1 MVGEYNTP
9 SEIGH
14 TYQQEFTLN
23 KPTDPQDW
31 LDNDGFTVKFTK
43 NGQTINEVTEATI
56 TNNEKPRTLDI
67 FNYLSETPYHIYCCK
82 KR

>member
-23 KPTDPQDW
+23 KPTDPQD
-31 LDNDGFTVKFTK
+31 
-43 NGQTINEVTEATI
+43 
-56 TNNEKPRTLDI
+56 
-67 FNYLSETPYHIYCCK
+67 
-82 KR
+82 